1 MAARQQAERPRPED
15 AAVVEEEEESDSGAP
30 VCLEEAVLAHGEG
43 SGSRRVSG
51 DADEEGTA
59 GEVLVTLH
67 PHPLP

>member
-1 MAARQQAERPRPED
+1 M
-15 AAVVEEEEESDSGAP
+15 EEEEESDSGAP

>member
-1 MAARQQAERPRPED
+1 M
-15 AAVVEEEEESDSGAP
+15 EEEGESDSGAP